1 MNKNS
6 KILESEEQ
14 EKELFAE
21 LIDKYFYCSFGCST
35 EGEMKVREKEW
46 KLLIEIFYSF
56 TKVIPEKIDELITF
70 TLKQIGEFETIDR
83 CCVIRVSK
91 DGSAMRN
98 THIWRKAGI
107 SDDFFFLWSITNDS
121 APWWMAKVRNLDIIN
136 IPSVANLPP
145 EAQKEKD
152 ALQAGGIKSILVVPI
167 IYEKKLLGYL
177 GFDSLNVEKPW
188 SEHSQYLLNVLA
200 DIFSGALNRKEQALA
215 LKESES
221 YYQSIFENTGTVMFI
236 VNEDLKMLKSNRNRE
251 GIFGFTIKEVENKKW
266 MELLPENEKELIKGY
281 HTLRMTGATQIPNK
295 YITHI
300 KNKSGKIREC
310 LNTVELI
317 TGTKNSV
324 ISLVDITQYN
334 RLSKALKAISAINA
348 LQLHA
353 RDEQSLLE
361 EVCHKI
367 ADLGGYRFVW
377 VGCVDK
383 NPEQTMLPVACAGYE
398 EGNLSTL
405 NVVCIGTEPFL
416 NLAGEAIKTRRPVI
430 CHTTATDPWFTLCRE
445 EELRRGYKAV
455 IAIPLCIEEKSAA
468 GVLVI
473 CSEDEAVFD
482 TDEVRLLREMADD
495 LVFGIK
501 YLRTKVA
508 EDMNAK
514 KLKTSLENMRKLLFE
529 TVDTLTILTEERD
542 PYTAG
547 HQKKVAFLAAEIAK
561 EMGLSAIQIE
571 GVAIAGSVHD
581 IGKIAIPSEILSKPG
596 KISKIEFELIK
607 THSKVGY
614 DIIKNIEFPW
624 PVADIILQHH
634 ERIDGSG
641 YPQGLKGE
649 AICLGARII
658 AVADVVEAMSSYR
671 PYRAALGVEK
681 ALEEIERM
689 KNKDFDPKVVDACLN
704 LFKNKGF
711 VFP

>member
-1 MNKNS
+1 M
-6 KILESEEQ
+6 
-14 EKELFAE
+14 
-21 LIDKYFYCSFGCST
+21 
-35 EGEMKVREKEW
+35 
-46 KLLIEIFYSF
+46 
-56 TKVIPEKIDELITF
+56 
-70 TLKQIGEFETIDR
+70 
-83 CCVIRVSK
+83 
-91 DGSAMRN
+91 
-98 THIWRKAGI
+98 
-107 SDDFFFLWSITNDS
+107 
-121 APWWMAKVRNLDIIN
+121 
-136 IPSVANLPP
+136 
-145 EAQKEKD
+145 
-152 ALQAGGIKSILVVPI
+152 
-167 IYEKKLLGYL
+167 
-177 GFDSLNVEKPW
+177 
-188 SEHSQYLLNVLA
+188 
-200 DIFSGALNRKEQALA
+200 
-215 LKESES
+215 
-221 YYQSIFENTGTVMFI
+221 
-236 VNEDLKMLKSNRNRE
+236 
-251 GIFGFTIKEVENKKW
+251 
-266 MELLPENEKELIKGY
+266 
-281 HTLRMTGATQIPNK
+281 
-295 YITHI
+295 
-300 KNKSGKIREC
+300 
-310 LNTVELI
+310 
-317 TGTKNSV
+317 
-324 ISLVDITQYN
+324 
-334 RLSKALKAISAINA
+334 
-348 LQLHA
+348 
-353 RDEQSLLE
+353 LE